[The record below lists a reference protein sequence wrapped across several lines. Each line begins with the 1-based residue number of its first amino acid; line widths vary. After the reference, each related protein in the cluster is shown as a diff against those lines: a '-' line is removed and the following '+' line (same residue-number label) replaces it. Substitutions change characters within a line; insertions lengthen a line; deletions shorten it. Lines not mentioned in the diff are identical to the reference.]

1 VEEGLD
7 DPEIFIGNIKYI
19 LEMVDTDI
27 MTEILKVDKKSLL
40 KLFNINF
47 TKLKENKKKF
57 YNFNKIIV
65 N

>member
-1 VEEGLD
+1 MEEGLD

>member
-47 TKLKENKKKF
+47 TKLKENKKQF

>member
-1 VEEGLD
+1 MD